1 MKETIIH
8 PFNPIY
14 DKDSKVLVLGSIPS
28 PKSRELGFYCGH
40 PQNRFWKVLS
50 KVYDEPIP
58 NTIEEKKTFVLKHH
72 IALWDVVHSCEIVGA
87 SDSSIRNVVSNDIEN
102 LLLKTNIKYIITTG
116 KKADSLYQK
125 YTYKKTNIKSICL
138 PSTSPAN
145 CAFKEERLIES
156 YKIIKDITK

>member
-28 PKSRELGFYCGH
+28 PKSRELGFYYGH

-58 NTIEEKKTFVLKHH
+58 NTIAEKKTFVLKHH

-145 CAFKEERLIES
+145 CAFKEERLIER

>member
-28 PKSRELGFYCGH
+28 PKSRELGFYYGH

-145 CAFKEERLIES
+145 CAFKEES

>member
-28 PKSRELGFYCGH
+28 PKSRELGFYYGH

-102 LLLKTNIKYIITTG
+102 LLLKTNIKYIIFG
-116 KKADSLYQK
+116 
-125 YTYKKTNIKSICL
+125 
-138 PSTSPAN
+138 
-145 CAFKEERLIES
+145 FLIFFT
-156 YKIIKDITK
+156 DISSHVFLLL